1 MPRYEIIRHTLVD
14 PRTKKKRF
22 FLSRVFFYLF
32 IYLFLIRTIAPF
44 PPISSHSL
52 TPFLRNTRIFLEEE
66 LERGFSALINQKFGN
81 L

>member
-32 IYLFLIRTIAPF
+32 IYFLFERSLHF
-44 PPISSHSL
+44 LQFLPIHSL
-52 TPFLRNTRIFLEEE
+52 LFYGIRIFLEEE